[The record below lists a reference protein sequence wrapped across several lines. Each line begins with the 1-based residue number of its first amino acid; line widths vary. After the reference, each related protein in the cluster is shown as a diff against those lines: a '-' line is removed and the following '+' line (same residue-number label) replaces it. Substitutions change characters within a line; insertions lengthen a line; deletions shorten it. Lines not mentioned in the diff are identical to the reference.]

1 MFLNFAVKFYLNRT
15 AVTTSVFVD
24 RRRFLV
30 AVLRL
35 CVASVGCRDAAARG
49 QSHSKTLTLSAI
61 AEYAA
66 KIRCFLRLIHYCVRT
81 ETYSC

>member
-30 AVLRL
+30 AVPRL

-49 QSHSKTLTLSAI
+49 QSHSKTLQHVASRT
-61 AEYAA
+61 
-66 KIRCFLRLIHYCVRT
+66 VRH
-81 ETYSC
+81 